1 MTFRPTR
8 RLVPAAAVD
17 AVSRSRVGVVL
28 PDVVPTCLMVERAA
42 KHGALFLLEMMLR
55 VRIGLVQHG
64 LVGLSL
70 SLFALLLISVAE
82 PLGLALFYA
91 VSAGA
96 GAGAVWAQAS
106 FYALSVVRRP
116 CLAGVL
122 GTLFT
127 FPLRRAQPGQLRAET
142 PGLS

>member
-8 RLVPAAAVD
+8 RLVPVAAVD
-17 AVSRSRVGVVL
+17 AVFRSRVGVVL

-64 LVGLSL
+64 LVGLSI

-91 VSAGA
+91 VS
-96 GAGAVWAQAS
+96 AGAVWAQAS

-127 FPLRRAQPGQLRAET
+127 FPLHRAQPGQLRAET
-142 PGLS
+142 PGLP